1 MARKG
6 KKHAPRSGSS
16 GNALANLLADA
27 RVRILAT
34 GCVMA
39 LFLCAIPV
47 RLWQEQILSGE
58 ERQQKITSQ
67 SVKRVRLPG
76 RRGTLRTVDG
86 ELIAGNTGTLRLL
99 FFPELMRRNRNMP
112 LPEYM
117 RNFKADK
124 TAPWIRQETEPG
136 KGGKKKSG
144 PYRKSS
150 RELSIEYMLG
160 TADAVCRAAGR
171 KSHLTFF
178 KIHSHL
184 YRQPAMPLAVM
195 EDLTPLEAARAMEF
209 ASGIPGVELVG
220 ADVRSYPGGSFAAHL
235 IGFTGNAPMP
245 SPQERREFN
254 LYVPDVIGRQGAEK
268 AFDTIGEN
276 KEVRGLRGQP
286 GYALIRVN
294 NIGHAINRHI
304 GRSEPLHGNEVFLTI
319 DSRAQRLAESLL
331 GGRSG
336 AFVVLD
342 CATGAVLAAASAPS
356 YDLNRFTP
364 VIPAEYYS
372 ELSNDNEHPLLNR
385 AMLGVYTPGSIMK
398 VLVALALLN
407 NGHDPAKVIDCPGYA
422 AVGNTKIRCSSRYGH
437 GELDLEGAIKH
448 SCNPYMIKASAN
460 LPVEEIAAVM
470 ASAGLGSRT
479 GVGIEEA
486 AGLLPS
492 RAAKAARYE
501 GYQGRWNAFDSALV
515 SIGQGMIQVTP
526 LQAANIAAAFANSG
540 VWYRPHLLDRV
551 TDAMGRTLY
560 KYHPEVGGRLK
571 ASPQAIET
579 VRRGMFRVVNE
590 SGGSGRRAA
599 RKGLE
604 IYGKTGSAQG
614 VRKDKTRIVT
624 TWFIAFVK
632 YKGRSYASA
641 LVFDNGV
648 SGGSDC
654 APLTGTFFQRYLLE
668 NR

>member
-6 KKHAPRSGSS
+6 KKQPLSSS
-16 GNALANLLADA
+16 GNALTGLMADA
-27 RVRILAT
+27 RVRIVVT

-39 LFLCAIPV
+39 LFLGAIPV

-76 RRGTLRTVDG
+76 RRGTLRTVEG
-86 ELIAGNTGTLRLL
+86 VLLAGNTGTLRLL

-112 LPEYM
+112 VPGYM
-117 RNFKADK
+117 RNFRADK
-124 TAPWIRQETEPG
+124 TAPWIRQEMGLEKDG
-136 KGGKKKSG
+136 RKKKPG

-150 RELSIEYMLG
+150 RELTIEYMLG

-171 KSHLTFF
+171 KSSLTFF

-184 YRQPAMPLAVM
+184 YRQPSMPLAVM

-209 ASGIPGVELVG
+209 GSGIPGVELVG
-220 ADVRSYPGGSFAAHL
+220 ADVRSYPEGSFAAHL
-235 IGFTGNAPMP
+235 IGFTGNDPAP
-245 SPQERREFN
+245 SPAERREFN

-268 AFDTIGEN
+268 AFDHIGGN
-276 KEVRGLRGQP
+276 REVRGLLGLP

-304 GRSEPLHGNEVFLTI
+304 GRSEPIHGNEVFLTI
-319 DSRAQRLAESLL
+319 DSRAQRLAEALL
-331 GGRSG
+331 GGRPG

-356 YDLNRFTP
+356 YDLSRFTP

-372 ELSNDNEHPLLNR
+372 ELSKDKSLPLLNR

-407 NGHDPAKVIDCPGYA
+407 NGFDPATVIGCPGYA
-422 AVGNTKIRCSSRYGH
+422 VVGNARIRCSSRYGH
-437 GELDLEGAIKH
+437 GELDLEQAIKH
-448 SCNPYMIKASAN
+448 SCNPYMIKASAD
-460 LPVEEIAAVM
+460 LPVEEIASVM
-470 ASAGLGSRT
+470 KSAGLGSRT
-479 GVGIEEA
+479 EVGIEEA
-486 AGLLPS
+486 SGLLPS
-492 RAAKAARYE
+492 RALKARRYR
-501 GYQGRWNAFDSALV
+501 GYEARWNAFDSALI
-515 SIGQGMIQVTP
+515 SIGQGMVQLTP
-526 LQAANIAAAFANSG
+526 LQAANVAAAFANSG

-560 KYHPEVGGRLK
+560 KYTPVVGGRLK

-579 VRRGMFRVVNE
+579 VRRGMFKVVNE

-614 VRKDKTRIVT
+614 VKDDKRIVT

-632 YKGRSYASA
+632 HKGRSYASA
-641 LVFDNGV
+641 LVFDDGV

-654 APLTGTFFQRYLLE
+654 APLTGSFFQRYLLE

>member
-1 MARKG
+1 MAHKG
-6 KKHAPRSGSS
+6 KKQPAADRSS
-16 GNALANLLADA
+16 GNALTGFLADA

-39 LFLCAIPV
+39 LFLSAIPV

-76 RRGTLRTVDG
+76 RRGTLRTVEG

-117 RNFKADK
+117 RGFKADK
-124 TAPWIRQETEPG
+124 TAPWIRREAGEA
-136 KGGKKKSG
+136 KGRKPKSG

-171 KSHLTFF
+171 KSSLTFS
-178 KIHSHL
+178 KVHSHL

-220 ADVRSYPGGSFAAHL
+220 ADVRSYPEGSFAAHL
-235 IGFTGNAPMP
+235 IGFTGSAPP
-245 SPQERREFN
+245 PPAEERREFN
-254 LYVPDVIGRQGAEK
+254 LYVPDVVGRQGAEK
-268 AFDTIGEN
+268 AFDRIPGDT
-276 KEVRGLRGQP
+276 EVRGLLGEP

-319 DSRAQRLAESLL
+319 DVRAQKLAEALL
-331 GGRSG
+331 GERPG

-342 CATGAVLAAASAPS
+342 CATGAVLAAASAPA
-356 YDLNRFTP
+356 YDLSRFTP
-364 VIPAEYYS
+364 VIPAEYYA
-372 ELSNDNEHPLLNR
+372 ELRDDNAHPLLNR
-385 AMLGVYTPGSIMK
+385 AMQGVYTPGSTMK

-407 NGHDPAKVIDCPGYA
+407 NGHDPAAVIECPGYA
-422 AVGNTKIRCSSRYGH
+422 VVGNARIRCSSRYGH
-437 GELDLEGAIKH
+437 GELDLEEAIKH

-470 ASAGLGSRT
+470 KSAGLGTPT
-479 GVGIEEA
+479 GVEIEEA
-486 AGLLPS
+486 AGLVPS
-492 RAAKAARYE
+492 RAAKARRRKGYE
-501 GYQGRWNAFDSALV
+501 ARWNAFDTALV
-515 SIGQGMIQVTP
+515 SIGQGMVGVTP
-526 LQAANIAAAFANSG
+526 LQAANVAAAFANSG

-551 TDAMGRTLY
+551 TDTMGRTLY
-560 KYHPEVGGRLK
+560 KYTPVIGGRLK

-579 VRRGMFRVVNE
+579 VRRGMFKVVNE
-590 SGGSGRRAA
+590 TGGSGRRAA
-599 RKGLE
+599 RSGLE

-614 VRKDKTRIVT
+614 GTADKPVVT

-641 LVFDNGV
+641 LVFDNGE

>member
-1 MARKG
+1 MPRKG
-6 KKHAPRSGSS
+6 KKQPPADRSS
-16 GNALANLLADA
+16 GNALTGFLADS
-27 RVRILAT
+27 RVRIIVT

-39 LFLCAIPV
+39 LFLAAIPV

-76 RRGTLRTVDG
+76 RRGTLRTVEG

-124 TAPWIRQETEPG
+124 TAPWIKQAA
-136 KGGKKKSG
+136 KQAKDKKKTA
-144 PYRKSS
+144 PCKKSS

-171 KSHLTFF
+171 KSSLTFA
-178 KIHSHL
+178 KIHNHL

-220 ADVRSYPGGSFAAHL
+220 TDVRSYPEGAFAAQL

-245 SPQERREFN
+245 PAEERREFN
-254 LYVPDVIGRQGAEK
+254 LYVPDVVGRQGAEK
-268 AFDTIGEN
+268 AFDRIPGNT
-276 KEVRGLRGQP
+276 EVRGLLGEP

-319 DSRAQRLAESLL
+319 DGRAQRLAQALL
-331 GGRSG
+331 GDRSG

-342 CATGAVLAAASAPS
+342 CATGAVLAAASSPA
-356 YDLNRFTP
+356 YDLSRFTP
-364 VIPAEYYS
+364 VIPAEYYA
-372 ELSNDNEHPLLNR
+372 ELRNDKSHPLLNR
-385 AMLGVYTPGSIMK
+385 AMQGVYTPGSIMK

-407 NGHDPAKVIDCPGYA
+407 NGHDPATVIECPGYA
-422 AVGNTKIRCSSRYGH
+422 VVGNARIRCSSRYGH
-437 GELDLEGAIKH
+437 GELDLEEAIKH
-448 SCNPYMIKASAN
+448 SCNPYLIKATAN

-470 ASAGLGSRT
+470 KSAGLGSPT
-479 GVGIEEA
+479 GVEIEEA

-492 RAAKAARYE
+492 RAAKARRRKGYE
-501 GYQGRWNAFDSALV
+501 ARWNAFDTALV
-515 SIGQGMIQVTP
+515 SIGQGMVQVTP
-526 LQAANIAAAFANSG
+526 LQAANVAAAFANSG

-551 TDAMGRTLY
+551 TDTLGRTLY
-560 KYHPEVGGRLK
+560 KYTPVVGGRLK

-579 VRRGMFRVVNE
+579 VRRGMFKVVNDP
-590 SGGSGRRAA
+590 SGSGRRAA

-614 VRKDKTRIVT
+614 GTADNRTVT

-632 YKGRSYASA
+632 HKGRSYASA
-641 LVFDNGV
+641 LVFDDGV

>member
-1 MARKG
+1 MAHKG
-6 KKHAPRSGSS
+6 KKQPPQAPPS
-16 GNALANLLADA
+16 GNALSGFLADA

-34 GCVMA
+34 GVVMA
-39 LFLCAIPV
+39 LFLSAIPI

-76 RRGTLRTVDG
+76 RRGTLRTAEGV
-86 ELIAGNTGTLRLL
+86 LIAGNTGTLRLL

-112 LPEYM
+112 LPGYM
-117 RNFKADK
+117 QNFRADG
-124 TAPWIRQETEPG
+124 TAPWIKAE
-136 KGGKKKSG
+136 KAAKKSG
-144 PYRKSS
+144 PYRKSQ
-150 RELSIEYMLG
+150 RELTIEYMLG

-171 KSHLTFF
+171 KSTLTYL
-178 KIHSHL
+178 KIHNHI

-209 ASGIPGVELVG
+209 ASAIPGVELVG
-220 ADVRSYPGGSFAAHL
+220 ADVRSYPEGAFAAQL
-235 IGFTGNAPMP
+235 IGFTGNAPP
-245 SPQERREFN
+245 PPPEERREFN
-254 LYVPDVIGRQGAEK
+254 LYVPDVVGRQGAEK
-268 AFDTIGEN
+268 AFDRIPGDA
-276 KEVRGLRGQP
+276 EVRGLLGEP

-294 NIGHAINRHI
+294 NTGHAINRHI

-319 DSRAQRLAESLL
+319 DARAQKLAESLL
-331 GGRSG
+331 GGRPG

-342 CATGAVLAAASAPS
+342 CATGAVLAAASAPA

-364 VIPAEYYS
+364 VIPAEYYA
-372 ELSNDNEHPLLNR
+372 ELRSDPAHPLLNR
-385 AMLGVYTPGSIMK
+385 AMQGLYTPGSIMK

-407 NGHDPAKVIDCPGYA
+407 NGHDPATVIECPGYA
-422 AVGNTKIRCSSRYGH
+422 AVGNTRIRCSSRYGH

-460 LPVEEIAAVM
+460 LPVEEIASVM
-470 ASAGLGSRT
+470 KSAGLGSPT
-479 GVGIEEA
+479 GVEIEEA
-486 AGLLPS
+486 AGIVPS
-492 RAAKAARYE
+492 KAAKARRYR

-515 SIGQGMIQVTP
+515 SIGQGMILLTP
-526 LQAANIAAAFANSG
+526 LQAANVAAAFANSG

-560 KYHPEVGGRLK
+560 KYTPVVGGRLK
-571 ASPQAIET
+571 ASPKAIET
-579 VRRGMFRVVNE
+579 VRRGMFKVVNE

-604 IYGKTGSAQG
+604 ICGKTGSAQSG
-614 VRKDKTRIVT
+614 PPDKRIVT

-632 YKGRSYASA
+632 HGTRSYASA
-641 LVFDNGV
+641 LVFEQGV